1 MEWKPASVENVRQ
14 IVDDG
19 LVNCDQEQA
28 AVFEAYRVEP
38 CLVPII
44 RYGKLENV
52 VVVAQ
57 KGNQVMYWEDIEEG
71 FGVSP
76 IGSDGQILQQD
87 CNQNDLGLALSAWI
101 ERGGS

>member
-1 MEWKPASVENVRQ
+1 MEWKPASIESVRQ
-14 IVDDG
+14 IVHED
-19 LVNCDQEQA
+19 LANCYTEQA

-38 CLVPII
+38 RLVPII

-57 KGNQVMYWEDIEEG
+57 KGNQVIYWEDVEEG

-101 ERGGS
+101 ERRGS